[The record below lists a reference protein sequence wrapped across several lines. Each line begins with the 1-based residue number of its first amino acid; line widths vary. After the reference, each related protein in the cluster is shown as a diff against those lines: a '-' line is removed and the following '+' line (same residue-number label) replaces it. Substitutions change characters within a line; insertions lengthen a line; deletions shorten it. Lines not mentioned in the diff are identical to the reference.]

1 MSEIILGG
9 TTKTRHESRFGITSF
24 VYKARRPFVP
34 SRFNEDFVEP
44 YFMNVLA
51 AGCEEGASEDASEEV
66 DDDMQDNAAAPP
78 LPPAHAENLQ
88 KEAAKKQSKRT
99 NFMGNLLRM
108 KGFIWL
114 PYAHDLK
121 GTVGQA
127 GNMIKI
133 DMDTIWNVL
142 DKKAYSSKND
152 NQEQIA
158 ELRKDFQAPWGDR
171 RQELVFIGQN
181 LKHEYI
187 QLLLDDCLMTD
198 DEFEM
203 GLDAWKAIYGDV
215 FLDGGDA
222 EAYSE
227 DK

>member
-1 MSEIILGG
+1 
-9 TTKTRHESRFGITSF
+9 
-24 VYKARRPFVP
+24 
-34 SRFNEDFVEP
+34 
-44 YFMNVLA
+44 
-51 AGCEEGASEDASEEV
+51 
-66 DDDMQDNAAAPP
+66 
-78 LPPAHAENLQ
+78 
-88 KEAAKKQSKRT
+88 
-99 NFMGNLLRM
+99 
-108 KGFIWL
+108 
-114 PYAHDLK
+114 
-121 GTVGQA
+121 
-127 GNMIKI
+127 
-133 DMDTIWNVL
+133 MDTIWNVL

-152 NQEQIA
+152 NQDQIA